1 MNTRSAILLAIG
13 MLVLGL
19 VLGLVTG
26 GVGGYFAGRR
36 SVPALSQN
44 LQPFSGQLPNQSQP
58 NQTQPNQTQP
68 NQTQPTQTRPNQTRP
83 LGPRGNQPNTNTAT
97 GARVDQ
103 VVADS
108 PAAKA
113 GLQIGDLV
121 TAIGG
126 TKIDQT
132 HSLSDLIQQKKPGDS
147 VALDVTRG
155 SQTLTITVTLG
166 ASAQSSTTAYLGVSF
181 TPMAPGGGR
190 LPTPNG

>member
-13 MLVLGL
+13 MLILGL

-44 LQPFSGQLPNQSQP
+44 LQPFSGQLPNQTQP

-68 NQTQPTQTRPNQTRP
+68 NQTRPF
-83 LGPRGNQPNTNTAT
+83 GPRGNQPNTNTVT
-97 GARVDQ
+97 GARIDQ

-113 GLQIGDLV
+113 GLQVGDLV

-155 SQTLTITVTLG
+155 TQSLTITVTLG
-166 ASAQSSTTAYLGVSF
+166 SSAQSSTTAYLGVSF

-190 LPTPNG
+190 FPSPNG

>member
-13 MLVLGL
+13 MLILGL

-44 LQPFSGQLPNQSQP
+44 LQPFGGQLP

-68 NQTQPTQTRPNQTRP
+68 NQTQPNQTRP
-83 LGPRGNQPNTNTAT
+83 FGPRGNQPNTNAVT
-97 GARVDQ
+97 GARIDQ

-113 GLQIGDLV
+113 GLQVGDLV

-147 VALDVTRG
+147 VALDITRG
-155 SQTLTITVTLG
+155 SQTLTITVALG
-166 ASAQSSTTAYLGVSF
+166 ASAQSSTTAYLGISF